1 MTTLSAAA
9 PPPPPPGLVTAEE
22 FTTRYAHLRAE
33 LVKGIVKVY
42 PVPYLKH
49 GILCST
55 ICRFVGNHVEAHD
68 FGRVASNDSWI
79 KTGSNPDTVRGA
91 DLCYFS
97 YERLPKGDVPE
108 GLLSVAPELVIEVRS
123 PSDRWI
129 NMFVKVGEYL
139 QADVR
144 VVVIL
149 DPSSASASVYRA
161 DELQQIF
168 HSGDELT
175 LPDVLP
181 GFAVPVSRLFT

>member
-9 PPPPPPGLVTAEE
+9 PPPPPPDLVTAEE

-33 LVKGIVKVY
+33 LVKGIVKEY
-42 PVPYLKH
+42 PVPFVKH
-49 GILCST
+49 GT
-55 ICRFVGNHVEAHD
+55 ICATISALLWIHVSQAKL
-68 FGRVASNDSWI
+68 GRISGHDSWI

-91 DLCYFS
+91 DVCYFS
-97 YERLPKGDVPE
+97 YERLPKGAVPE

-123 PSDRWI
+123 PSDRWSNI
-129 NMFVKVGEYL
+129 FVKVGEYL
-139 QADVR
+139 EADVR

-181 GFAVPVSRLFT
+181 GFAVPVSCLFT